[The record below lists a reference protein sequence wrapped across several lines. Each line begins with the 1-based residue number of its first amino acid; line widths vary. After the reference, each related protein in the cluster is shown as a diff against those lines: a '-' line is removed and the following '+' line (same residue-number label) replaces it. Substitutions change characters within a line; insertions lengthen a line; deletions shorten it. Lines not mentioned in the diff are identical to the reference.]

1 MTPVDPKSSALAA
14 IENQMRRM
22 LNGETEPYASG
33 LKIWETAMSSHTDS
47 PDLMHPLWLIWGSL
61 TDWVENRPEEQAL
74 AEAAML
80 RASREWLA
88 IEASDESSKAS
99 YLDRWVYQ
107 EMGYERQI
115 NP

>member
-1 MTPVDPKSSALAA
+1 MTPVDPISTALAD
-14 IENQMRRM
+14 IENEMRRM
-22 LNGETEPYASG
+22 VAGETEPYASG
-33 LKIWETAMSSHTDS
+33 LKILGTAMSVTDS

-61 TDWVENRPEEQAL
+61 TDWVENRPEEQDA

-88 IEASDESSKAS
+88 IAASDERSKVS

-107 EMGYERQI
+107 EMGYAKKI

>member
-1 MTPVDPKSSALAA
+1 MTPVDPISSALAA
-14 IENQMRRM
+14 IENEMRRM

-33 LKIWETAMSSHTDS
+33 LKIWGAAMSVTDS
-47 PDLMHPLWLIWGSL
+47 PDLMHPLWLIWGAL
-61 TDWVENRPEEQAL
+61 TDWVENRPGEQVA

-88 IEASDESSKAS
+88 IAASDEKSKSS

-107 EMGYERQI
+107 EMGYENKI
-115 NP
+115 YP